1 MSTSPS
7 IRLKTCKT
15 AQLEFQTYVK
25 LIVCRYHVDKEVGLL
40 ERTTQTKSSYRDNSW
55 DANYTISLQEK
66 SLNISAMVLLVH
78 VLSKDFLYS
87 TLYMDTVTRYIEGS
101 KSISI
106 YEIGEKS
113 PQKHSEGNTTMSA
126 VVTL

>member
-1 MSTSPS
+1 M
-7 IRLKTCKT
+7 
-15 AQLEFQTYVK
+15 K
-25 LIVCRYHVDKEVGLL
+25 LIVCRYHVDKEIGLL
-40 ERTTQTKSSYRDNSW
+40 ERTTQTKSSCRDNSW

-66 SLNISAMVLLVH
+66 NLNISAMVLLVH

-87 TLYMDTVTRYIEGS
+87 TLYMDTVTRYIEGP
-101 KSISI
+101 KSISV

-113 PQKHSEGNTTMSA
+113 PQKHSEGNTTRSA